1 MKRNIILSILLMLLF
16 CGQLSAQEKNARIA
30 VLDFSAGTGIS
41 QMEIDGLSSIFNSY
55 FSPNPEY
62 SVVERTRVS
71 RILEEQ
77 NIQVSSL
84 TEKQRVKLSEILNV
98 SVIVI
103 GDVNIVFDQYNVDV
117 RAVNAQTGEIIA
129 KDGIEIKKNAS
140 YRQAMKT
147 LAEKI
152 SPKIP
157 VVYLIPKTEPKPEVV
172 KIDNDPKYKPT
183 GEDLRFVAGLQHI
196 YFSIEYN
203 QWYTSSFMVGL
214 GTGLGSRREIKYKF
228 YEDGRGWVENG
239 GNNKLAIPIYLE
251 TELRTP
257 RYKWS
262 LFINLKAGMYIPLVK
277 GDVAYDVAYYDDY
290 YEGWYKWKRKPF
302 LASLTI
308 GGSWKNLNLGVGVTT
323 GGGFIEPDI
332 PFTASLSY
340 NIPFKTIRK
349 ALF

>member
-172 KIDNDPKYKPT
+172 KVKIDNDPKYKPT
-183 GEDLRFVAGLQHI
+183 GEYLRVVAGLQDI

-214 GTGLGSRREIKYKF
+214 GTGLGDCREIKYY
-228 YEDGRGWVENG
+228 YELEKG
-239 GNNKLAIPIYLE
+239 GTNNLAIPIYLE

-262 LFINLKAGMYIPLVK
+262 LFMNLKAGMYIPLEK
-277 GDVAYDVAYYDDY
+277 GYV
-290 YEGWYKWKRKPF
+290 EGKYKWENKLF

-323 GGGFIEPDI
+323 GGWLDDDVLPL
-332 PFTASLSY
+332 TASLSY

>member
-1 MKRNIILSILLMLLF
+1 MKRVSILTAFLLLLSF
-16 CGQLSAQEKNARIA
+16 GQIAAQEKNARIA

-41 QMEIDGLSSIFNSY
+41 QIEIDGLSSIFNSY
-55 FSPNPEY
+55 FSPNAEY

-77 NIQVSSL
+77 NIQVMSM
-84 TEKQRVKLSEILNV
+84 TEKQRVKLGEILNV

-117 RAVNAQTGEIIA
+117 RAVNVQSGEIIA
-129 KDGIEIKKNAS
+129 KEGIEIKKNAS
-140 YRQAMKT
+140 YREAMKT
-147 LAEKI
+147 LAENI

-172 KIDNDPKYKPT
+172 KIDTDPKYKPT
-183 GEDLRFVAGLQHI
+183 GEYLRFVAGLQDI
-196 YFSIEYN
+196 IFAIEYN

-214 GTGLGSRREIKYKF
+214 GAGLGTGYSECWYWDSWDKIWERNWES
-228 YEDGRGWVENG
+228 EN
-239 GNNKLAIPIYLE
+239 LAIPVYLE

-257 RYKWS
+257 RYKWA
-262 LFINLKAGMYIPLVK
+262 LFVNLKAGMYFHLDK
-277 GDVAYDVAYYDDY
+277 ENDTDRYK
-290 YEGWYKWKRKPF
+290 YEYKRF

-308 GGSWKNLNLGVGVTT
+308 GGSWKNLNLGIGLTT
-323 GGGFIEPDI
+323 GACIDPDI
-332 PFTASLSY
+332 PITVSLSY

>member
-172 KIDNDPKYKPT
+172 KVKIDNDPKYKPT
-183 GEDLRFVAGLQHI
+183 GEYLRVVAGLQDI
-196 YFSIEYN
+196 SFSIEYN

-214 GTGLGSRREIKYKF
+214 GTGLGSCRRIRYVF
-228 YEDGRGWVENG
+228 YDDGRGWVENLHLD
-239 GNNKLAIPIYLE
+239 NRAIPIYLE

-262 LFINLKAGMYIPLVK
+262 LFMNLKAGMYIPLKK
-277 GDVAYDVAYYDDY
+277 GYVEGDY
-290 YEGWYKWKRKPF
+290 KLKNKPF

-323 GGGFIEPDI
+323 GGWLLDPDI
-332 PFTASLSY
+332 PLTASLSY
-340 NIPFKTIRK
+340 NLPISTIQKAITK